1 MNRIRNHGSATLA
14 LLGIVNC
21 VQAWLGIRAASD
33 TIALWRLKQNELLAH
48 NPALEDY
55 HVERPLLTRRSGR
68 IVDITHER
76 SLTFARWSP
85 LTFIVAW
92 AVFAA
97 VAVMLHAQN

>member
-1 MNRIRNHGSATLA
+1 MTT
-14 LLGIVNC
+14 
-21 VQAWLGIRAASD
+21 WLGTRAASD
-33 TIALWRLKQNELLAH
+33 TIALWRLKQHELLEH

-55 HVERPLLTRRSGR
+55 RVERPLITRRNGK

-92 AVFAA
+92 LVFAA
-97 VAVMLHAQN
+97 VAFVLNNHL